1 MLSIDMQFMADV
13 YVRCPECQGRR
24 YRKEILDVKL
34 RGKSIADVLE
44 MSVRQAFSFF
54 RGQTKVQ
61 LRLKPLMDVGL
72 DYLRLGQSA
81 TTLSSGEAQR
91 LKLAAYTSQLKRNRV
106 LFILEEPTA
115 GLHFADV
122 MQLLDTFDALLNV
135 GHSMII
141 VDHNP
146 RLMRAAD
153 YLIDIGP
160 GAGVHGGNVVVAGTP
175 EEVAACGESVTGQH
189 LRQWLAAYRQ
199 EISP

>member
-1 MLSIDMQFMADV
+1 MSIDMQFMADV

-175 EEVAACGESVTGQH
+175 EEVAACAESVTGQH